1 QRGRLDA
8 LVLVL
13 AAGLLE
19 VAPALEVGMLEL
31 VLGRLIGR
39 RGLDQLGADARD
51 AFTDLVVGQRLELGL
66 EGIDLVD
73 ERLDPTELTVVGIEE
88 TGEDAHG
95 SQEYRVGAPRSRSG
109 TEGRR
114 GVRRCDRARRAMA
127 RAPAAALG

>member
-1 QRGRLDA
+1 
-8 LVLVL
+8 
-13 AAGLLE
+13 
-19 VAPALEVGMLEL
+19 
-31 VLGRLIGR
+31 
-39 RGLDQLGADARD
+39 
-51 AFTDLVVGQRLELGL
+51 

-73 ERLDPTELTVVGIEE
+73 EGLDPTELTVVGIEE

-127 RAPAAALG
+127 RGPAAGLGLGPPPGAHTRPDRDVHGAHGRPADDSAGVVACDARVDDDP